1 MASTTLG
8 VKVDD
13 LLRSRLKDAATRLE
27 RTPHWLI
34 KQAIFAYLETYRARP
49 VAARTVG
56 RDTARPSWATAPPVE
71 SDEDGASHPFLD
83 FAQNVQP
90 QSVLRA
96 AITAAYRRPEPE
108 CVPFLVG
115 QARLP
120 ASIASDAQALATKLV
135 ETLRAKSNGRRRRRA
150 DPRVFAVEPGRRRA
164 DVPRRSAAA
173 HSRSRHARRADPRQD
188 QQGRLALARGPG
200 AVAVRQRRDV
210 GPDDHRQ
217 AGDDEQRNGPVVG
230 ADAPDRQAAASR

>member
-34 KQAIFAYLETYRARP
+34 KQAIFAYLERIEHGQLPPELSGANGGSDLAE
-49 VAARTVG
+49 AAPS
-56 RDTARPSWATAPPVE
+56 DTE
-71 SDEDGASHPFLD
+71 EEGALHPFLD

-108 CVPFLVG
+108 CVPFL
-115 QARLP
+115 
-120 ASIASDAQALATKLV
+120 I
-135 ETLRAKSNGRRRRRA
+135 
-150 DPRVFAVEPGRRRA
+150 
-164 DVPRRSAAA
+164 
-173 HSRSRHARRADPRQD
+173 
-188 QQGRLALARGPG
+188 
-200 AVAVRQRRDV
+200 
-210 GPDDHRQ
+210 
-217 AGDDEQRNGPVVG
+217 
-230 ADAPDRQAAASR
+230 

>member
-34 KQAIFAYLETYRARP
+34 KQAIFAYLEKIEHGQLPPELSGATGSADL
-49 VAARTVG
+49 ADGATV
-56 RDTARPSWATAPPVE
+56 E
-71 SDEDGASHPFLD
+71 HEEDGASHPFLE

-108 CVPFLVG
+108 CVPFLLG

-120 ASIASDAQALATKLV
+120 ANLAGDVQAMAGKLV
-135 ETLRAKSNGRRRRRA
+135 ETLRGSG
-150 DPRVFAVEPGRRRA
+150 
-164 DVPRRSAAA
+164 
-173 HSRSRHARRADPRQD
+173 
-188 QQGRLALARGPG
+188 
-200 AVAVRQRRDV
+200 
-210 GPDDHRQ
+210 
-217 AGDDEQRNGPVVG
+217 
-230 ADAPDRQAAASR
+230 

>member
-34 KQAIFAYLETYRARP
+34 KQAIFAYLEKIEH
-49 VAARTVG
+49 G
-56 RDTARPSWATAPPVE
+56 QLPPELSGANGSADLADGASVE
-71 SDEDGASHPFLD
+71 QEEDGASHPFLE

-108 CVPFLVG
+108 F
-115 QARLP
+115 
-120 ASIASDAQALATKLV
+120 T
-135 ETLRAKSNGRRRRRA
+135 T
-150 DPRVFAVEPGRRRA
+150 F
-164 DVPRRSAAA
+164 
-173 HSRSRHARRADPRQD
+173 
-188 QQGRLALARGPG
+188 
-200 AVAVRQRRDV
+200 
-210 GPDDHRQ
+210 
-217 AGDDEQRNGPVVG
+217 
-230 ADAPDRQAAASR
+230 AASQRSGLSA

>member
-34 KQAIFAYLETYRARP
+34 KQAIFAYLEKIEHGQLP
-49 VAARTVG
+49 PELSGVAGSADLADGATV
-56 RDTARPSWATAPPVE
+56 E
-71 SDEDGASHPFLD
+71 QEEDGASHPFLE

-108 CVPFLVG
+108 CMPFLLG

-120 ASIASDAQALATKLV
+120 ANLAGDVQAMAGKLV
-135 ETLRAKSNGRRRRRA
+135 ETLRTKSKGGGVEGLIHEFSLSSQEGVALMCLAEALLRIPDRATRDALIRDKISKGDWKSHMGGRR
-150 DPRVFAVEPGRRRA
+150 PCSST
-164 DVPRRSAAA
+164 PRR
-173 HSRSRHARRADPRQD
+173 
-188 QQGRLALARGPG
+188 G
-200 AVAVRQRRDV
+200 A
-210 GPDDHRQ
+210 
-217 AGDDEQRNGPVVG
+217 
-230 ADAPDRQAAASR
+230 

>member
-13 LLRSRLKDAATRLE
+13 LLRSRLRDAATRLE

-34 KQAIFAYLETYRARP
+34 KQAIFAYLEKIEQGQLP
-49 VAARTVG
+49 PELSGAAG
-56 RDTARPSWATAPPVE
+56 SAEMGDGAAVE
-71 SDEDGASHPFLD
+71 HDEDGAAHPFLE

-108 CVPFLVG
+108 CVPFLLG

-120 ASIASDAQALATKLV
+120 AKLAGDVQGARRQA
-135 ETLRAKSNGRRRRRA
+135 
-150 DPRVFAVEPGRRRA
+150 
-164 DVPRRSAAA
+164 RRSAA
-173 HSRSRHARRADPRQD
+173 RQEQGWRRRRTDPRI
-188 QQGRLALARGPG
+188 LAVEPRK
-200 AVAVRQRRDV
+200 
-210 GPDDHRQ
+210 
-217 AGDDEQRNGPVVG
+217 
-230 ADAPDRQAAASR
+230 ASR

>member
-13 LLRSRLKDAATRLE
+13 LLRSRLKDAASRLE

-34 KQAIFAYLETYRARP
+34 KQAIFAYLERIEH
-49 VAARTVG
+49 G
-56 RDTARPSWATAPPVE
+56 QLPPELSGGSGVTE
-71 SDEDGASHPFLD
+71 LADGHADPDDDNSPHPFLE

-108 CVPFLVG
+108 CVPFLIG

-120 ASIASDAQALATKLV
+120 ANLSADVQAMAGKLV
-135 ETLRAKSNGRRRRRA
+135 EQLREKSSGGG
-150 DPRVFAVEPGRRRA
+150 VEGLI
-164 DVPRRSAAA
+164 
-173 HSRSRHARRADPRQD
+173 H
-188 QQGRLALARGPG
+188 
-200 AVAVRQRRDV
+200 
-210 GPDDHRQ
+210 
-217 AGDDEQRNGPVVG
+217 
-230 ADAPDRQAAASR
+230 